1 MLGLGVDGCRLV
13 GFMDDDERRGIM
25 DSGILDGLRV
35 LGFDLETT
43 GFNPRQDRVV
53 QFALVGSDSDGS
65 HVNLHSLVDPGC
77 RIPNESSKVHGI
89 MDEDVRGAG
98 VFEEHIESMK
108 ELIDGA
114 VIVGHNVVAF
124 DWRFME
130 MECIRIGRE
139 VPQPLVIVDTL
150 VVARKFGVPGRHKLG
165 LLCERFGISLER
177 SHRADADA
185 GATLLLL
192 WKLMRAYPN
201 KFRGSVQEVLDS
213 IGSRP

>member
-1 MLGLGVDGCRLV
+1 
-13 GFMDDDERRGIM
+13 MDD
-25 DSGILDGLRV
+25 
-35 LGFDLETT
+35 
-43 GFNPRQDRVV
+43 
-53 QFALVGSDSDGS
+53 
-65 HVNLHSLVDPGC
+65 
-77 RIPNESSKVHGI
+77 
-89 MDEDVRGAG
+89 DVRGAG
-98 VFEEHIESMK
+98 VFEEHIESMR

-130 MECIRIGRE
+130 MECVGVGSE
-139 VPQPLVIVDTL
+139 VSRTHAIVDTL
-150 VVARKFGVPGRHKLG
+150 VVARSFGVPGRHKLG
-165 LLCERFGISLER
+165 LLCERFGIRLER